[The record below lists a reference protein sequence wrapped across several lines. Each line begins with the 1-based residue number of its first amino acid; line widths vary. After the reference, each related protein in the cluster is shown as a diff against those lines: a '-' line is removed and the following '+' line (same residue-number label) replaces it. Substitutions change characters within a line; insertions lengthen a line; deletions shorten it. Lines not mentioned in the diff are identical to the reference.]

1 LNGRDEMNNK
11 KIVIIGGGITG
22 MTAAYFLQKE
32 IKEKSLPLELKLIE
46 SSNRLGGVI
55 QTIRK
60 DGFIIEKGP
69 DSIVVTKKSGLK
81 LIEEIGL
88 MDQVIY
94 NIAGKSY
101 IYAKGK
107 LHTMPEGSYMGIPTK
122 VTPFA
127 ISSLFSPIGKMR
139 AAGDFLLPKGKP
151 QIDQSL
157 GLFFRRRLGNEIVE
171 NLIEPLLSGI
181 YSGNIDDLSLMA
193 LFPNFYEMEQK
204 HRSLVLGL
212 KHTVPK
218 KKKPVKTQGSR
229 KGMFISLKNGLESL
243 IEELEKRIEKETI
256 QKETSVVKIVK
267 IPAGYELTLADG
279 KIERADVVVISAGH
293 HQARKML
300 NQYSFMD
307 VFKAMPANSLAT
319 VSMAF
324 PKAKIHHDIEGS
336 GFIVSRNSD
345 FRITAC
351 TWTHKKW
358 PGTTPDGK
366 ALLRTYVGRTDD
378 QEAVNLSDDEI
389 IQIALKD
396 LNKTM
401 NITQKPDFTIVSR
414 YQNMMPQYNVGHIQ
428 MMENVKLSLTQELP
442 GVFLAGG
449 SFEGLG
455 IPGCIDQGMNVVNKI
470 LKFIA

>member
-1 LNGRDEMNNK
+1 MKHK
-11 KIVIIGGGITG
+11 KIVVIGGGITG
-22 MTAAYFLQKE
+22 MTTAYFLQKE
-32 IKEKSLPLELKLIE
+32 IKEKSLPLEVKLIE

-60 DGFIIEKGP
+60 DGYIIEKGP

-88 MDQVIY
+88 KDQVIY

-101 IYAKGK
+101 IYARGR

-127 ISSLFSPIGKMR
+127 VSSLFSSLGKIR
-139 AAGDFLLPKGKP
+139 AAGDFILPKGKP

-157 GLFFRRRLGNEIVE
+157 GLFFRRRLGDEVVE

-181 YSGNIDDLSLMA
+181 YSGDIDDLSLMA

-218 KKKPVKTQGSR
+218 RKKPVKTEGSR
-229 KGMFISLKNGLESL
+229 KGMFISLKNGLETL
-243 IEELEKRIEKETI
+243 IECLEKRLDQVTI
-256 QKETSVVKIVK
+256 QKETSIVK
-267 IPAGYELTLADG
+267 ISKSPNGYELTLADG
-279 KIERADVVVISAGH
+279 KIEKADVVVITTGH
-293 HQARKML
+293 HQAQAML
-300 NQYSFMD
+300 NHYSFMD
-307 VFKAMPANSLAT
+307 VFKKMPANSLAT

-324 PKAKIHHDIEGS
+324 PRSTIQDDIDGS

-378 QEAVNLSDDEI
+378 QEAVHLSDEEM
-389 IQIALKD
+389 IQIALTD

-401 NITQKPDFTIVSR
+401 NITEKPEFAIVTR
-414 YQNMMPQYNVGHIQ
+414 YKNMMPQYNIGHIQ
-428 MMENVKLSLTQELP
+428 MIENVKKSLAEELP

-455 IPGCIDQGMNVVNKI
+455 IPGCIDQGINTSDKT
-470 LKFIA
+470 LRFIET

>member
-1 LNGRDEMNNK
+1 MKNK
-11 KIVIIGGGITG
+11 KVVVIGGGITG

-32 IKEKSLPLELKLIE
+32 IKEKSLPLEVKLFE

-88 MDQVIY
+88 KDQVIY

-101 IYAKGK
+101 IYARGK

-127 ISSLFSPIGKMR
+127 VSSLFSPLGKLR
-139 AAGDFLLPKGKP
+139 AAGDFIFPKGKP

-157 GLFFRRRLGNEIVE
+157 GLFFRKRLGDEVVE

-181 YSGNIDDLSLMA
+181 YSGDIDDLSLMA

-218 KKKPVKTQGSR
+218 RKKPVKKQGSR
-229 KGMFISLKNGLESL
+229 KGMFISLKNGLETL
-243 IEELEKRIEKETI
+243 IEELEKRIDKETI
-256 QKETSVVKIVK
+256 QKETSVVKIEK
-267 IPAGYELTLADG
+267 GPSGYELTLADG
-279 KIERADVVVISAGH
+279 KIEKADIVVITTGH
-293 HQARKML
+293 HLAQQML
-300 NQYSFMD
+300 KDYSFMD
-307 VFKAMPANSLAT
+307 IFKTMPANSLAT

-324 PKAKIHHDIEGS
+324 PKSKIQDDIDGS

-366 ALLRTYVGRTDD
+366 VLLRTYVGRTDD
-378 QEAVNLSDDEI
+378 QEAVNLSDEEI
-389 IQIALKD
+389 IKIALND

-401 NITQKPDFTIVSR
+401 NITEKPEFTIVSR
-414 YQNMMPQYNVGHIQ
+414 YKNMMPQYNVGHLQ
-428 MMENVKLSLTQELP
+428 MMEGVKQSLASELP

-455 IPGCIDQGMNVVNKI
+455 IPGCIDQGVNAVDRI
-470 LKFIA
+470 LKFVE

>member
-1 LNGRDEMNNK
+1 MKNK
-11 KIVIIGGGITG
+11 KVVVIGGGITG

-32 IKEKSLPLELKLIE
+32 IKEKSLPLEVKLIE

-88 MDQVIY
+88 KEQVIY

-101 IYAKGK
+101 IYARGK

-122 VTPFA
+122 ITPFA
-127 ISSLFSPIGKMR
+127 VSSLFSPLGKMR
-139 AAGDFLLPKGKP
+139 AAGDFILPKGKP

-157 GLFFRRRLGNEIVE
+157 GLFFRRRLGDEVVE

-181 YSGNIDDLSLMA
+181 YSGDIDDLSLMA

-218 KKKPVKTQGSR
+218 RKKPVKKQGSR
-229 KGMFISLKNGLESL
+229 KGMFISLKNGLETL
-243 IEELEKRIEKETI
+243 IEELEKQIDKETI

-267 IPAGYELTLADG
+267 GPSGYELTLADG
-279 KIERADVVVISAGH
+279 KIEKADIVVITTGH
-293 HQARKML
+293 HLAQQML
-300 NQYSFMD
+300 KDYSFMD
-307 VFKAMPANSLAT
+307 IFKTMPANSLAT

-324 PKAKIHHDIEGS
+324 PKSKIQDDIEGS

-366 ALLRTYVGRTDD
+366 VLLRTYVGRTDD
-378 QEAVNLSDDEI
+378 QEAVNLSDEEI
-389 IQIALKD
+389 IKIALND

-401 NITQKPDFTIVSR
+401 NITEKPEFTIVSR
-414 YQNMMPQYNVGHIQ
+414 YKNMMPQYNVGHLQ
-428 MMENVKLSLTQELP
+428 MMEGVKQSLASELP

-455 IPGCIDQGMNVVNKI
+455 IPGCIDQGVNAVDRI
-470 LKFIA
+470 LKFVE

>member
-1 LNGRDEMNNK
+1 MKNK
-11 KIVIIGGGITG
+11 KVVVIGGGITG

-32 IKEKSLPLELKLIE
+32 IKEKSLPLEVKLIE

-88 MDQVIY
+88 KDQVIY

-101 IYAKGK
+101 IYARGK

-127 ISSLFSPIGKMR
+127 VSSLFSPLGKMR
-139 AAGDFLLPKGKP
+139 AAGDFILPKGKP

-157 GLFFRRRLGNEIVE
+157 GLFFRRRLGDEVVE

-181 YSGNIDDLSLMA
+181 YSGDIDDLSLMA

-218 KKKPVKTQGSR
+218 RKKPVKKQGSR
-229 KGMFISLKNGLESL
+229 KGMFISLKNGLETL
-243 IEELEKRIEKETI
+243 IEELEKRIDKETI

-267 IPAGYELTLADG
+267 GPSGYELTLADG
-279 KIERADVVVISAGH
+279 KIEKADIVVITTGH
-293 HQARKML
+293 HLAQQML
-300 NQYSFMD
+300 KDYSFMD
-307 VFKAMPANSLAT
+307 IFKTMPANSLAT

-324 PKAKIHHDIEGS
+324 PKSKIQDDIDGS

-366 ALLRTYVGRTDD
+366 VLLRTYVGRTDD
-378 QEAVNLSDDEI
+378 QEAVNLSDEEI
-389 IQIALKD
+389 IKIALND

-401 NITQKPDFTIVSR
+401 NITEKPEFTIVSR
-414 YQNMMPQYNVGHIQ
+414 YKNMMPQYNVGHLQ
-428 MMENVKLSLTQELP
+428 MMEGVKQSLASELP

-455 IPGCIDQGMNVVNKI
+455 IPGCIDQGVNAVDRI
-470 LKFIA
+470 LKFVE

>member
-1 LNGRDEMNNK
+1 MKNK
-11 KIVIIGGGITG
+11 KVVIIGGGITG

-32 IKEKSLPLELKLIE
+32 IKEKSLPLEVKLIE

-88 MDQVIY
+88 KDQVIY

-101 IYAKGK
+101 IYARGK

-122 VTPFA
+122 ITPFA
-127 ISSLFSPIGKMR
+127 VSSLFSPLGKMR
-139 AAGDFLLPKGKP
+139 AAGDFILPKGQP

-157 GLFFRRRLGNEIVE
+157 GLFFRRRLGDEVVE

-181 YSGNIDDLSLMA
+181 YSGDIDDLSLMA

-218 KKKPVKTQGSR
+218 QRKPVKTQGSR
-229 KGMFISLKNGLESL
+229 KGMFISLKNGLETL
-243 IEELEKRIEKETI
+243 IEGLEKHIDKETI
-256 QKETSVVKIVK
+256 QKETSVVSIAKSS
-267 IPAGYELTLADG
+267 AGYELTLADG
-279 KIERADVVVISAGH
+279 KMEKADVVVITTGH
-293 HQARKML
+293 HYAQQLLKD
-300 NQYSFMD
+300 YSFMER
-307 VFKAMPANSLAT
+307 FKTMPANSLAT

-324 PKAKIHHDIEGS
+324 PKSKIQDDIDGS

-358 PGTTPDGK
+358 PGTFSFF
-366 ALLRTYVGRTDD
+366 A
-378 QEAVNLSDDEI
+378 NL
-389 IQIALKD
+389 
-396 LNKTM
+396 
-401 NITQKPDFTIVSR
+401 
-414 YQNMMPQYNVGHIQ
+414 
-428 MMENVKLSLTQELP
+428 
-442 GVFLAGG
+442 
-449 SFEGLG
+449 
-455 IPGCIDQGMNVVNKI
+455 
-470 LKFIA
+470 

>member
-1 LNGRDEMNNK
+1 MKNK
-11 KIVIIGGGITG
+11 KVVVIGGGITG

-32 IKEKSLPLELKLIE
+32 KKEKSLPIEVKLIE
-46 SSNRLGGVI
+46 ASNRLGGVI

-88 MDQVIY
+88 KDQVIY

-101 IYAKGK
+101 IYARGK

-127 ISSLFSPIGKMR
+127 VSSLFSPLGKMR
-139 AAGDFLLPKGKP
+139 AAGDFILPKGKP
-151 QIDQSL
+151 QVDQSL
-157 GLFFRRRLGNEIVE
+157 GLFFRRRLGDEVVE

-181 YSGNIDDLSLMA
+181 YSGDIDDLSLMA

-218 KKKPVKTQGSR
+218 RKKPAKSQGSR
-229 KGMFISLKNGLESL
+229 KGMFISLKNGLETL
-243 IEELEKRIEKETI
+243 IEELEKRIDKETI

-267 IPAGYELTLADG
+267 GSAGYELTLADG
-279 KIERADVVVISAGH
+279 KIEKADVVVITTGH
-293 HQARKML
+293 HLAQQML
-300 NQYSFMD
+300 NDYPIMD
-307 VFKAMPANSLAT
+307 IFKTMPANSLAT

-324 PKAKIHHDIEGS
+324 PKSKIQDDIDGS

-358 PGTTPDGK
+358 PGTSPDGK

-378 QEAVNLSDDEI
+378 QEAVNLSDEEI
-389 IQIALKD
+389 IKIALND

-401 NITQKPDFTIVSR
+401 NITEKPEFTIVSR
-414 YQNMMPQYNVGHIQ
+414 YKNLMPQYNVGHLQ
-428 MMENVKLSLTQELP
+428 MMEDVKQSLTSDLP

-449 SFEGLG
+449 SYEGLG
-455 IPGCIDQGMNVVNKI
+455 IPGCIDQGINAVDKI
-470 LKFIA
+470 LNFIEK

>member
-1 LNGRDEMNNK
+1 MKNK
-11 KIVIIGGGITG
+11 KVVIIGGGITG

-32 IKEKSLPLELKLIE
+32 IKEKSLPLEVKLIE

-88 MDQVIY
+88 KDQVIY

-101 IYAKGK
+101 IYARGK

-122 VTPFA
+122 ITPFA
-127 ISSLFSPIGKMR
+127 VSSLFSPLGKMR
-139 AAGDFLLPKGKP
+139 AAGDFILPKGQP

-157 GLFFRRRLGNEIVE
+157 GLFFRRRLGDEVVE

-181 YSGNIDDLSLMA
+181 YSGDIDDLSLMA

-218 KKKPVKTQGSR
+218 RKKPVKTQGSR
-229 KGMFISLKNGLESL
+229 KGMFISLKNGLETL
-243 IEELEKRIEKETI
+243 IEGLEKHIDKETI
-256 QKETSVVKIVK
+256 QKETSVVSIAKSS
-267 IPAGYELTLADG
+267 AGYELTLADG
-279 KIERADVVVISAGH
+279 KIEKADVVVITTGH
-293 HQARKML
+293 HYAQQLLKD
-300 NQYSFMD
+300 YSFMER
-307 VFKAMPANSLAT
+307 FKTMPANSLAT

-324 PKAKIHHDIEGS
+324 PKSKIQDDIDGS

-366 ALLRTYVGRTDD
+366 VLLRTYVGRTDD
-378 QEAVNLSDDEI
+378 QAAVNLSDEEI
-389 IQIALKD
+389 IKIALND
-396 LNKTM
+396 LNKIM
-401 NITQKPDFTIVSR
+401 NITEKPDFTIVSR
-414 YQNMMPQYNVGHIQ
+414 YKNLMPQYNVGHLQ
-428 MMENVKLSLTQELP
+428 MMEDVKQSLVHELP
-442 GVFLAGG
+442 GIFLAGG
-449 SFEGLG
+449 SYEGLG
-455 IPGCIDQGMNVVNKI
+455 IPGCIDQGVNAADKI
-470 LKFIA
+470 LKFIEV

>member
-1 LNGRDEMNNK
+1 LENK

-32 IKEKSLPLELKLIE
+32 LKEKSLPLNVKLAE
-46 SSNRLGGVI
+46 SSNRLGGIIETV
-55 QTIRK
+55 RK

-81 LIEEIGL
+81 LIEEVGL
-88 MDQVIY
+88 KDQVIY

-101 IYAKGK
+101 IFARGK

-122 VTPFA
+122 ITPFA
-127 ISSLFSPIGKMR
+127 VSSLFSPIGKLR
-139 AAGDFLLPKGKP
+139 AAGDFILPKGKP
-151 QIDQSL
+151 QTDQSL
-157 GLFFRRRLGNEIVE
+157 GLFFRRRLGDEVVE

-181 YSGNIDDLSLMA
+181 YTGDIDDLSLMA
-193 LFPNFYEMEQK
+193 LFPNFYDMEQK

-218 KKKPVKTQGSR
+218 KKKPAKTQGSR
-229 KGMFISLKNGLESL
+229 KGMFISLKNGLETL
-243 IEELEKRIEKETI
+243 VEELEKRLDKETVYKGSKI
-256 QKETSVVKIVK
+256 IKIVRSDD
-267 IPAGYELTLADG
+267 AYELTFSDG
-279 KIERADVVVISAGH
+279 AVERADAVVITTGH
-293 HQARKML
+293 FQAQQML
-300 NQYSFMD
+300 DNYSFMD
-307 VFKAMPANSLAT
+307 VFKKMPANSLAT

-324 PKAKIHHDIEGS
+324 PKSKIQDNIDGS

-358 PGTTPDGK
+358 PGTTPEGK
-366 ALLRTYVGRTDD
+366 ALLRTYVGRMDD
-378 QEAVNLSDDEI
+378 QEAVNLSNEEI
-389 IQIALKD
+389 VKIVLND

-401 NITQKPDFTIVSR
+401 NLTEQPEFTIITR
-414 YQNMMPQYNVGHIQ
+414 WKQMMPQYNIGHLE
-428 MMENVKLSLTQELP
+428 MMEGVKMALSKELP

-449 SFEGLG
+449 SFEGVG
-455 IPGCIDQGMNVVNKI
+455 IPGCIDQGINAVEKV
-470 LKFIA
+470 LKFLGQKQ